1 MKKLLIKNPTILN
14 EGRRFVGSLLI
25 EGDKISRIGEGD
37 VTGDPA
43 FEADEV
49 IDATGKWL
57 LPGVID
63 DQVHFR
69 DPGLTHKGDMESES
83 RAAVAGGVT
92 TFMDMPNTKPQ
103 TTTIEQLEWKFQRG
117 ADVSRANYSFFFG
130 GTNDNTAEIERLD
143 RSRIPGLKLFLG
155 SSTGNMLVNNPDTII
170 PTCMARI

>member
-69 DPGLTHKGDMESES
+69 DPGLTHKGDGLHFS
-83 RAAVAGGVT
+83 AASARELGKRYFEAYIRMT
-92 TFMDMPNTKPQ
+92 
-103 TTTIEQLEWKFQRG
+103 EQH
-117 ADVSRANYSFFFG
+117 
-130 GTNDNTAEIERLD
+130 
-143 RSRIPGLKLFLG
+143 
-155 SSTGNMLVNNPDTII
+155 
-170 PTCMARI
+170 